1 MIPVVSIGPDM
12 KKLGNHKLSGVSVIS
27 NSHHLYQEQVSQW
40 FYWSFTSHMTA
51 IPTAYDQEL
60 SKSHNFSC
68 ACSTVGSMDMKHPPY
83 NKYYLKISEEHQEFM
98 YLNQVP
104 GISEKMY
111 PPQRTP

>member
-1 MIPVVSIGPDM
+1 
-12 KKLGNHKLSGVSVIS
+12 
-27 NSHHLYQEQVSQW
+27 
-40 FYWSFTSHMTA
+40 
-51 IPTAYDQEL
+51 
-60 SKSHNFSC
+60 
-68 ACSTVGSMDMKHPPY
+68 MDMKHPPY